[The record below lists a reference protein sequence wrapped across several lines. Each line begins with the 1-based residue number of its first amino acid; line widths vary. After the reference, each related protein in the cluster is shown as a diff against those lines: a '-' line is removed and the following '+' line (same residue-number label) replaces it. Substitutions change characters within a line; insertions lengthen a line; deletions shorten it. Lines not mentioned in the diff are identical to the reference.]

1 MNTYSSLAR
10 FGRCEI
16 ELNVAIRMVVISM
29 AALAGHSVMAADPQI
44 IEVKPGESADAYF
57 SVNISGKV
65 FIKIAAKP
73 GEEACADFWWI
84 KWPAASVT
92 QLGRHCNA
100 ASFEIPGLFGW
111 PPSVSSKLRVGISKN
126 VVKLAVSATE
136 QVANS
141 YTFTF

>member
-1 MNTYSSLAR
+1 MQT
-10 FGRCEI
+10 G
-16 ELNVAIRMVVISM
+16 LNRSFRTAIIALVASACNVSQ
-29 AALAGHSVMAADPQI
+29 AADPEI
-44 IEVKPGESADAYF
+44 IELKPAESADAYF

-65 FIKIAAKP
+65 FVKIGAKP

-84 KWPAASVT
+84 KWPVGSVH
-92 QLGRHCNA
+92 QLGRHCNS

-111 PPSVSSKLRVGISKN
+111 PPSVSSKLRVGGAKD

-141 YTFTF
+141 FTFSF